1 MRGLRLLSSATASI
15 PLRASGHRMTLHTNE
30 PARSE
35 HPVDVVERIASLKS
49 WIFAREGDDEIAIT
63 VTGGWTDYQISF
75 TWLEDVEALHLA
87 CAFDL
92 KLNERRRN
100 EILALVS
107 LINEQMWVGHFGLW
121 EDEGVVLFR
130 HTLLLSGGAEPTF
143 DQCEAALQAGVSAC
157 ERYFQAFNFVLWAG
171 KSAREALTT
180 ALFETAGEA

>member
-1 MRGLRLLSSATASI
+1 
-15 PLRASGHRMTLHTNE
+15 MTLHTNE
-30 PARSE
+30 PGRSE

-49 WIFAREGDDEIAIT
+49 WIFAREGDDEICIT

-130 HTLLLSGGAEPTF
+130 HTLLLTGGAEPTI
-143 DQCEAALQAGVSAC
+143 DQCEAAVQAGVAAC